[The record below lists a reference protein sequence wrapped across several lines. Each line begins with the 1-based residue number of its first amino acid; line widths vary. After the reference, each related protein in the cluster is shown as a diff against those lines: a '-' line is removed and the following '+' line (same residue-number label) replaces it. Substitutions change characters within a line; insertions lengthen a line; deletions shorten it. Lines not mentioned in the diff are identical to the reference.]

1 MKRKKKVNISYIAG
15 LFDGEGCITTSKI
28 MKYNPTMNKR
38 YSCTTIRMEL
48 TNTDFGLVQ
57 DCYKFFGKIGHICD
71 IKPRLTVIGNK
82 SKPQKRWQLTHRQVE
97 KVLKKLLPYLRN
109 KDKVKK
115 GKWVLKH
122 YKQGITQGAKHY
134 ARA

>member
-15 LFDGEGCITTSKI
+15 LFDGEGCITTSQI
-28 MKYNPTMNKR
+28 MKYNPTMKKK
-38 YSCTTIRMEL
+38 YPCTSIRMEIA
-48 TNTDFGLVQ
+48 NTDFGLVN
-57 DCYKFFGKIGHICD
+57 DCYKFFKIGHICD

-109 KDKVKK
+109 KDKIKK
-115 GKWVLKH
+115 GREVLKH
-122 YKQGITQGAKHY
+122 YA
-134 ARA
+134 A

>member
-28 MKYNPTMNKR
+28 MKDNPTMNKR

-57 DCYKFFGKIGHICD
+57 DCYKFFGKIGHVCD